1 MGHTAGRPRNL
12 ASKAMVASAPRRV
25 RILVADDHPSIR
37 ENLRYLLNDE
47 DDFEVVGVARDG
59 GEALATTI
67 ALEPDVV
74 VLDESMPVMPG
85 SAVVAPLPER
95 GGASRVVMYT
105 SEPRVCERPLA
116 AGADR
121 CVGKEEPMEVPVAAL
136 PE

>member
-85 SAVVAPLPER
+85 SAGVAHLPQR
-95 GGASRVVMYT
+95 GLARPTGPAIPSAGTM
-105 SEPRVCERPLA
+105 PRT
-116 AGADR
+116 
-121 CVGKEEPMEVPVAAL
+121 
-136 PE
+136 